1 MKKKTSLLA
10 ALAAF
15 TILFTGC
22 AGDKNSGSSS
32 EPTSSETSGTT
43 SAATTSDTAE
53 TTTSQTTTQTTTQ
66 DTCAPVEPTEESSQP
81 DIPTAEP
88 SSEESTVPPG
98 EEILPPAKPG
108 DTVTVDYAQGDY
120 ANYTIVEFD
129 VTGEESQVR
138 VLFTASAAVTDFK
151 VLSLTCENVDDDGN
165 ISFSVQE
172 RYTQPEL
179 TPDCSLV
186 VGMEFFGSIPNN
198 GISYV
203 DTDGVEKRF
212 AVNMSGEDGSLY
224 LWEF

>member
-32 EPTSSETSGTT
+32 EPTSSENSGTT

-53 TTTSQTTTQTTTQ
+53 TTSQTTTQTTTQ
-66 DTCAPVEPTEESSQP
+66 DTSAPAEPTEESSQP

-212 AVNMSGEDGSLY
+212 AVDMSGEDGSLY

>member
-1 MKKKTSLLA
+1 MKKKTTFLA
-10 ALAAF
+10 SLAAF

-22 AGDKNSGSSS
+22 AGDKSSGSSS
-32 EPTSSETSGTT
+32 EPTSSGTSGTT

-53 TTTSQTTTQTTTQ
+53 TTSQTTIQTTTQ
-66 DTCAPVEPTEESSQP
+66 DTSAPAEPTEESSQP

-88 SSEESTVPPG
+88 SSEDSTVPPG
-98 EEILPPAKPG
+98 EELLPPAKPW

-129 VTGEESQVR
+129 VTGEEPQVR

-151 VLSLTCENVDDDGN
+151 VLSLTCEDIDENGN

-172 RYTQPEL
+172 RYSQPEL
-179 TPDCSLV
+179 TPESPLV

>member
-1 MKKKTSLLA
+1 MKKKTTFLA
-10 ALAAF
+10 SLAAF

-22 AGDKNSGSSS
+22 AGDKSSGSSS
-32 EPTSSETSGTT
+32 EPTSSGTT

-53 TTTSQTTTQTTTQ
+53 TTSQTTIQTTTQ
-66 DTCAPVEPTEESSQP
+66 DTSAPAEPTEESSQP

-88 SSEESTVPPG
+88 STEDSTVPPG
-98 EEILPPAKPG
+98 EELLPPAKPW

-120 ANYTIVEFD
+120 ATYSIVEFD

-151 VLSLTCENVDDDGN
+151 VLSLTCEDIDENGN

-172 RYTQPEL
+172 RYSQPEF
-179 TPDCSLV
+179 TPDCPLI

-212 AVNMSGEDGSLY
+212 AVDMSGEDGSLY

>member
-1 MKKKTSLLA
+1 MKKKTSILA

-53 TTTSQTTTQTTTQ
+53 TTSQTTTQTTTQ
-66 DTCAPVEPTEESSQP
+66 DTSAPAEPTEESSQP

-120 ANYTIVEFD
+120 ADYTFVEFN

-151 VLSLTCENVDDDGN
+151 VLSLTCEDIDENGN

-172 RYTQPEL
+172 CYSQPEL
-179 TPDCSLV
+179 TPDCPLI

-212 AVNMSGEDGSLY
+212 AVDMSGEDGSLY